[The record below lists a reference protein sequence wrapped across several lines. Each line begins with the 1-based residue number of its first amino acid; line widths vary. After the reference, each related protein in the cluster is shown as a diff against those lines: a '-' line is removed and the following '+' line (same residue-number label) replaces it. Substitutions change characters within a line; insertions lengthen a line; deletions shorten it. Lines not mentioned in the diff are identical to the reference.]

1 MAGSSLSITQTALD
15 GVDTAMGAVSDN
27 LANSQTTAFNA
38 ETVDFSTLLGEFI
51 GGNPLGGGVSASA
64 ITRDFSQG
72 AITQQSSPTDLAI
85 QGNGFFVFQDPSG
98 NQVFSRNGQMTIASN
113 GALESFNGDQVMGF
127 PISPSGTTGGVLGPI
142 TIPQGSLP
150 PSASTQATLT
160 GNLDAA
166 SPVITSPI
174 NPSDPTTYSASVSV
188 QVYDSLGNSHVLTF
202 FFQNAGPAGAPATED
217 WNWTATLDGSTAGL
231 AGNSGTLG
239 FDANGNVVTGGTPGV
254 SLTASPAGAAP
265 LSLTLNLGAMT
276 QFGSANT
283 ATGTA
288 DGSAVGSPTGVQVN
302 NNGIVA
308 VSYSNGNTVNVAQV
322 AVATFVS
329 QQGLQLGNS
338 GIYQATAASGNP
350 TITTAGAG
358 GAGQIQ
364 TGALESSNVDTT
376 SQLVSLVVLQRDFQ
390 ANAKALQTEADVLGT
405 LVEMQTN

>member
-51 GGNPLGGGVSASA
+51 AGNPLGGGVSANGIS
-64 ITRDFSQG
+64 RDFAQG
-72 AITQQSSPTDLAI
+72 AITQQSASTDLAI
-85 QGNGFFVFQDPSG
+85 QGNGFFVFQDSSG

-113 GALESFNGDQVMGF
+113 GALESFNGDQVLGF
-127 PISPSGTTGGVLGPI
+127 PISSAGNTGGVLGPI
-142 TIPQGSLP
+142 TIPQSSLP
-150 PSASTQATLT
+150 PSASTQTTLT
-160 GNLDAA
+160 GNLNAS
-166 SPVITSPI
+166 SPVITNPI

-188 QVYDSLGNSHVLTF
+188 QVYDSLGNAHVLTY
-202 FFQNAGPAGAPATED
+202 FFQNAGAGTAPAAEN
-217 WNWTATLDGSTAGL
+217 WNWSATLDGSSAGL
-231 AGNSGTLG
+231 AGNSGTVG
-239 FDANGNVVTGGTPGV
+239 FDANGNVVSGGTPGV
-254 SLTASPAGAAP
+254 SLTATPVGAAP
-265 LSLTLNLGAMT
+265 LSLTLNFNGLT

-283 ATGTA
+283 ASGVA
-288 DGSAVGSPTGVQVN
+288 DGSAVGNPTGVQVG
-302 NNGIVA
+302 NNGVVS
-308 VSYSNGNTVNVAQV
+308 VSYSNGNTANVAQV

-329 QQGLQLGNS
+329 QQGLQLGND
-338 GIYQATAASGNP
+338 GVYQATTSSGSP

-364 TGALESSNVDTT
+364 SGALESSNVDTT